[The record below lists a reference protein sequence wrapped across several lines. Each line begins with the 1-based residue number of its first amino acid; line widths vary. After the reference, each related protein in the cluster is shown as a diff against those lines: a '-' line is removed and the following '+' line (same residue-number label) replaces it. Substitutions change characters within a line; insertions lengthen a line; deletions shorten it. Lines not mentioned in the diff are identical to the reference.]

1 MDLWAFVNK
10 HKTSESKNANLTS
23 IKGGKWN
30 IPPKL
35 TKQFYK
41 ELRKASKNGEP
52 LPPFA
57 EKMGEYHPLVFDIDI
72 KYDDSFTS
80 RQYTLVALKH
90 LLEFLWLQIQQIRDI
105 EDEHKYY

>member
-1 MDLWAFVNK
+1 MDLWAFVGK
-10 HKTSESKNANLTS
+10 YKTSESKNANLTS

-41 ELRKASKNGEP
+41 ELRKASKNGEI

-57 EKMGEYHPLVFDIDI
+57 EKMGDYHPLVFDIDI
-72 KYDDSFTS
+72 KYDDYSHLDS
-80 RQYTLVALKH
+80 IH
-90 LLEFLWLQIQQIRDI
+90 LL
-105 EDEHKYY
+105 H

>member
-41 ELRKASKNGEP
+41 ELAK
-52 LPPFA
+52 LQ
-57 EKMGEYHPLVFDIDI
+57 KMVKFY
-72 KYDDSFTS
+72 
-80 RQYTLVALKH
+80 H
-90 LLEFLWLQIQQIRDI
+90 LLLRKWENITHLYLI
-105 EDEHKYY
+105 